1 MAMTV
6 VKSLNQGLK
15 EAMAFHKDVVLI
27 GEDLLDPYGGAFKVA
42 RGLSTEFP
50 DQVMTTPISEAGF
63 MGVAIGMAMRGM
75 LPVVEIMFG
84 DFLLLAADQLINH
97 GAKFRWMYNDKV
109 DVPLLVRAPMG
120 GRRGYGPTHSQ
131 CLEKHFL
138 GVPGLA
144 VAAVQPIGAPGELLK
159 RWILEERRPL
169 LVVESKT
176 MYARQVREIHDG
188 YLDGFE
194 VQVEGDLYPTY
205 SLRSDRDV
213 ADLTLLAYGSM
224 AELAMEV
231 AEALL
236 IEEEIYVD
244 VIVPTALHPF
254 DGGPLLESLR
264 RSGRLLVCE
273 EASLAA
279 GFGAEMIARVNEEG
293 FQLLRAAPRRVGAQ
307 PIPIGNA
314 PSLEGAI
321 LPSRDDLLEAA
332 RALLGTD
339 VGAEVLRITGS

>member
-6 VKSLNQGLK
+6 VKALNQGLH
-15 EAMAFHKDVVLI
+15 EAMSRHRDVVLI

-42 RGLSTEFP
+42 RGLSRAFP
-50 DQVMTTPISEAGF
+50 DQVLTTPISEAGF

-97 GAKFRWMYNDKV
+97 GAKFRWMYNEKV

-131 CLEKHFL
+131 CLEKHFF

-144 VAAVQPIGAPGELLK
+144 VAAVQPIDDPGAQLK
-159 RWILEERRPL
+159 GWILKERRPL

-176 MYARQVREIHDG
+176 MYARPVRTIEEG
-188 YLDGFE
+188 YVDGFR
-194 VQVEGDLYPTY
+194 VEKTGGLYPTY
-205 SLRSDRDV
+205 TLSAGHFER

-224 AELAMEV
+224 VELALET
-231 AEALL
+231 AETLL
-236 IEEEIYVD
+236 IEEETYVD
-244 VIVPTALHPF
+244 VVVPTGLHPF
-254 DGGPLLESLR
+254 DSAPLMASLA

-279 GFGAEMIARVNEEG
+279 GFGAETVARVAEEG
-293 FQLLRAAPRRVGAQ
+293 FSLLQAAPLRVGARA
-307 PIPIGNA
+307 IPLGNA
-314 PSLEGAI
+314 PALEEAI
-321 LPSRDDLLEAA
+321 LPSVDELLAAA
-332 RALLGTD
+332 RRL
-339 VGAEVLRITGS
+339 VGPRGLRQTGS